1 MTTAPSLLLG
11 PLVGGLAHNRANIWA
26 RADAPANLHVWLATQ
41 PDARDAKWI
50 GSTELLAENGCA
62 GVLPLAGLKPET
74 PYYYAVSLNKKRPP
88 QTDFHAFT
96 TFPKP
101 GAPRTFSFMFGSCYR
116 PTDEHGGQ
124 TMDELHRHIEA
135 DNLRFG
141 MFLGDQIYADSW
153 KYNGLGRVAVTL
165 DEYRAVYAHNW
176 SRPAMQKLLPNLP
189 WFMTLDDHEVDDDW
203 RWHDRDRKWADI
215 PLWDKVS
222 RWLKNHPPQERHLP
236 AERVRAALKAY
247 EEHQS
252 MHNEPEILLPLEL
265 DAKGEFVFERYDPG
279 SLAYTFYFGKAAF
292 FVLDTRTM
300 RVGTGERS
308 MLGNGQWQ
316 VLKEWL
322 KEVNGKYPVIFL
334 VSSCSLLHPFWL
346 DIAGDRWSGFREE
359 RKRLLEF
366 LATNEIEGVRILTG
380 DLHSGHAVTAELKC
394 PSGRRLPIA
403 EFCASPFEQKSV
415 WLSFGYIPIFSKW
428 LTRQKRHFYRAYP
441 NFGIVHVDFDSPAPA
456 VTFTLHYNN
465 GEWTTAPITA

>member
-1 MTTAPSLLLG
+1 MKPNILLG

-26 RADAPANLHVWLATQ
+26 RADAPANLHVWLATKA
-41 PDARDAKWI
+41 DISDAKWI
-50 GSTELLAENGCA
+50 GSAELLVENGCA
-62 GVLPLAGLKPET
+62 GILPLAGLKPET
-74 PYYYAVSLNKKRPP
+74 LYYYAVSLQKKRPP
-88 QTDFHAFT
+88 QTNFHTFT

-116 PTDEHGGQ
+116 PPDEHGGQ
-124 TMDELHRHIEA
+124 TLDELYRHIEA
-135 DNLRFG
+135 DSLRFG
-141 MFLGDQIYADSW
+141 MFLGDQIYADCW
-153 KYNGLGRVAVTL
+153 EYNSLGRVAVTL

-176 SRPAMQKLLPNLP
+176 TRPAMQKILPNLP
-189 WFMTLDDHEVDDDW
+189 LFMTLDDHEVDDDW

-215 PLWDKVS
+215 PITDKVM
-222 RWLKNHPPQERHLP
+222 RWLKGRPPQERHLP

-322 KEVNGKYPVIFL
+322 KEVNGKYPVIFI
-334 VSSCSLLHPFWL
+334 VSSCSLLHPFFF
-346 DIAGDRWSGFREE
+346 DIANDRWMGFPKE

-366 LATNEIEGVRILTG
+366 LAVNEIEGVRILTG
-380 DLHSGHAVTAELKC
+380 DLHTGHAVTAELKC
-394 PSGRRLPIA
+394 PSGRRIPIS

-415 WLSFGYIPIFSKW
+415 WLSWGYIPIFSKW
-428 LTRQKRHFYRAYP
+428 LARQKRHFYRAYP
-441 NFGIVHVDFDSPAPA
+441 NFGIVHVDFDAPAPA

-465 GEWTTAPITA
+465 GKWTTAPITV